1 MRCVLFFTALQGN
14 DDWTVTYTS
23 SNVCAL
29 RGSTVDIT
37 CTYKYLYKMSSS
49 TLVETLWFTKGD
61 HKQPV
66 DLLSDADYA
75 GRVEYRC
82 GENSCSWFICK
93 GKCTLRIRDLRQTDS
108 AEYKFRFTTNRPGGK
123 YTGDPGVTLSVTD
136 LQVKVSFPQPT
147 YPTWVQLECHSICDL
162 AGPHTWYKNG
172 QSVSRGPARSYRG
185 YFTSEDS
192 FSCTVEGRKRFHSPL
207 VCVRGDRCNRVSYPT
222 RNMCVLR
229 GTSVDISCTYSS
241 YEALSHKYWFKW
253 RDNQQP
259 RDLQTEYGGRVK
271 YPAEETGR
279 STLRITDLRDT
290 DSDSEYRF
298 TFKST
303 SHEWNGTF
311 HGTTLTVTG
320 LSVEVTPVATVTE
333 GQRVTLTCMTSCPLT
348 DKPSYM
354 WYQNN
359 GRVTKP
365 ENPENQLVLDP
376 VSPQHAGNYACS
388 VRNDPHLRSPE
399 EMLTVQC
406 TMNAPKTPSVTVSP
420 SGEVV
425 EGSSVTLSCSSDAN
439 PAANYTWFKEH
450 EDSVGE
456 SGQNYTITNIT
467 AQLGGN
473 YYCQAHNAIGR
484 HNSTFLF
491 INVPGNCL
499 FKRRTPS
506 STQFNTGLS
515 MLSPISVPVYD
526 NVLFL
531 TNRTA
536 PAAQREP
543 IEEQDDLH
551 YSSIHISHS
560 KNQEVPRGL
569 AGCRVQSD
577 QTDEVLYSLVNGNND
592 WTVTYTSSN
601 VCALRGSTVDI
612 TCTYKHPYKMPS
624 STLVETLWFT
634 KGDHKQPVDLL
645 SDTDYAGRVDY
656 RCGENSCSWSTCKVK
671 CTLRIRDLR
680 QTDSAEYKFMFTT
693 NRPGGKYTGD
703 PGVTLSVTDLQVKVS
718 FPQPT
723 YPTWVQ
729 LECHS
734 ICDLAGPHAW
744 YKNGQSVR
752 GVSTR
757 SYRGYFTSEDSFS
770 CAVEGRERFHSP
782 LVCKSTPQYTDA
794 RWTGPFST
802 ICITLMWAPHITAAR
817 TTAITVISVS
827 GVQGDRC
834 NRVSYP
840 TRNMCVLRGTS
851 VDISC
856 TYSSYEAL
864 SHKYWFKLR
873 GNQQPRDLQTEY
885 GGRVEYPAEETG
897 RSTLRITDL
906 RDTDSAEYRF
916 TFKSTSHEWK
926 GTFHGTTLTVT
937 GLSVEVTPVATVT
950 EGQRVTLTCITSCP
964 LTDKPSYMWYQ
975 NNGPVTGPESPENQ
989 LVLDPVSPRHAGNYA
1004 CSIRNDPH
1012 LRSPEETLTVQCT
1025 MNPPK
1030 TPSVTV
1036 SPSGVVEGSSVTLSC
1051 SSDANPAANYT
1062 WFKEHEDSV
1071 GESGQN
1077 YTITNFT
1084 AQRGGN
1090 YYRQAHNAIGL
1101 HNSTFLFINV
1111 TVGYHC
1117 LKTDLCFPETLS
1129 QTVIQVAVRA
1139 VLLTIIPL
1147 LIILWMR
1154 RKMAS
1159 RKASGLGGRPEAT
1172 EEPLSVPVYENVLF
1186 LTNRTAPAAQRE
1198 PIEDQD
1204 DLHYGSIHISHS
1216 KNQEVPHGFA
1226 GCRVQS
1232 DQTDE
1237 VLYSALQG
1245 NDDWTVTYT
1254 SSNVCALRGSTVDI
1268 TCTYKYPYKMS
1279 SSTLVETLWFTKG
1292 DHKQPVD
1299 LLSDTDYAG
1308 RVEYR
1313 CGENSCSWFICK
1325 GKCTL
1330 RIRDLRQTDSTE
1342 YKFRFTT
1349 NRPGGK
1355 YTGDPGVTLSVTDL
1369 QVKVSFP
1376 KPIYPTWVQLECH
1389 SICLAGPHTWYKNGQ
1404 YVSRGLSRY
1413 YRGFFKP
1420 DDSFSCAV
1428 EGRERFHSPLV
1439 CKYTD
1444 ARWTGPFS
1452 VREDRCNRVSYP
1464 TRNMCVLRG
1473 TSVDISCTYYSYQVF
1488 ISDKYWFKWRDNQQ
1502 SRDLQTEYGGR
1513 VEYPAEETGRSTLRI
1528 TDLRDTDSAEYRF
1541 TFKSTSHE
1549 WKGTFHGTTLTVTGT
1564 TDLHFLPNSGLSVE
1578 VTPVATVTEG
1588 QRVTLT
1594 CMTSCPLTDKPSY
1607 MWYQNNG
1614 PVTGPKSPENQ
1625 LVLDPVSPQHAGNY
1639 ACSVRNYP
1647 HLRSPEETLTVQCTM
1662 NPPKTPSVTVSPS
1675 GEVVEGTSVT
1685 LSCSSDAN
1693 PAANYTWFKVN
1704 TDHSSRDLNQ
1714 GQQLIFGPIM
1724 SSDSGHYLCEAKN
1737 ELGTKSLSIYINVK
1751 YPPKT
1756 PSVTVSPS
1764 GEVVEG
1770 SSVTLS
1776 CSSDANPAANY
1787 TWFKEHEDSV
1797 GESGQNYTI
1806 THITAQLGGNYY
1818 CQAHNA
1824 FGCHNSTFLF
1834 INVTVFKNRPL
1845 FFRDIITDRDTSCC
1859 TSRLTNHHTPPDH
1872 PLDEPLSVP
1881 VYDNV
1886 LFLTHRTAPAAQ
1898 REPIEDQDDLHYGS
1912 IHISHSKNQ
1921 EVPRGSAGCRVQS
1934 DQTDEGND
1942 DWTVTYTSS
1951 NVCALRGSTVDI
1963 TCTYKYPYKMS
1974 SSTLIETLWFT
1985 KGDKQPVDL
1994 VSDKDYAGRVEYRC
2008 GGNSCTWSTCK
2019 VKCTLRIRDL
2029 RQTDSAEYKFRFT
2042 TNRPGGKYTGDPGV
2056 TLSVTDLQVKVSFPD
2071 RIYPTWVNLE
2081 CHSICDL
2088 AGPHT
2093 WYKNGQYVRK
2103 GLARSYRG
2111 FFKSED
2117 SFSCAVEG
2125 RKPFHSPLVSEET
2138 AATVSY
2144 PTRNM
2149 CVLRGTSVDI
2159 SCTYSSYEA
2168 LSHKYWFKWR
2178 DNQQPRDLLTEYGG
2192 RVEYPAEETG
2202 RSTLRITDFRD
2213 TDSDSEYRF
2222 IFKSKSH
2229 EWKGTFHGTT
2239 LTVTG
2244 TTDRVTLTCITS
2256 CPLTDK
2262 PSYMWYQNNG
2272 PVTGP
2277 ESPENQ
2283 LVLDPVSPQHAG
2295 NYACSV
2301 RNYPHLRSP
2310 EETLTVQYAPKTPS
2324 VTVSPSGE
2332 ILEGSSVTLS
2342 CSSDANPTANY
2353 TWFKVNT
2360 DHSSRDLNQAQQL
2373 FFGPIMSSD
2382 SGQYLCEAKNELG
2395 TKSLSISINVKYG
2408 PKNTSVISSP
2418 SGEVVEGSSV
2428 TLSCSSDANPA
2439 ANYTWFK
2446 VNTDHSSRDLNQGQ
2460 QLVFGPIMS
2469 SDSGKYLC
2477 EAKNELGTKSLSI
2490 YINVKYGPKNTSVI
2504 LSPSGEV
2511 VEGSSVTLSCSSD
2524 ANPAANYTWFKE
2536 HEDSVGESGQNYT
2549 ITNFTAQL
2557 GGNYYCQAHNA
2568 FGRHNS
2574 TFLVINVPVFKNR
2587 PLFSRDI
2594 ITGCD
2599 TSCCTSR
2606 LTNHHTP
2613 PDHPLD
2619 EVRYIRS
2626 LSPSSLTLISP
2637 PLSVPVYENVL
2648 FLTNR
2653 TAPAA
2658 QREPIEDQD
2667 DLHYGSI
2674 HISHSKNQEVP
2685 HGFAG
2690 CRVQSDQTD
2699 QFLYSALQGNDDWTV
2714 TYTSSNVCALRGST
2728 VDITCTYQY
2737 PYKMFSSTL
2746 KETLWFTKGDHKQPV
2761 DLLSDTDYAGRVEYR
2776 CGEHICSWSICKG
2789 KCTLRIRD
2797 LRQTDSAEYKFMFT
2811 TNRPG
2816 GKYTGD
2822 PGVTLSVTD
2831 LQVKVIPSTTSSR
2844 LTLECHSAYGAADN
2858 QTFIWY
2864 KNGQSVRGV
2873 STRSYSG
2880 FFKSEDSFSCA
2891 VEGHERFHSPLVCKS
2906 TPQYTDMM
2914 PDGMGISGKITTCIL
2929 NAPKTPSVTVSPSG
2943 EVVEGSSVTLSCSSD
2958 ANPAANYT
2966 WFKVNTDHSYR
2977 DLNQGQ
2983 QLVFG
2988 PIMSSDSG
2996 QYLCEAKNELGTKSL
3011 SISINVKYGP
3021 KRTSVILSPS
3031 GEVVE
3036 GSSVTLSCSS
3046 DANPAANYTWFKEH
3060 EDSVGESGQNHT
3072 ITHITAQLG
3081 GNYYCQAHNAFGR
3094 HNSTFLFI
3102 NVTVFASVYP
3112 PGKLTPIAAV
3122 GVVVSLVIILLLIFL
3137 FLWLRR
3143 LRSSRKASGL
3153 AAETVGRQ
3161 EEKELMDRKDKI
3173 SHIMVQVMFLLYG
3186 HQIMVQVMFLLS
3198 PMVTR

>member
-29 RGSTVDIT
+29 RGSMVDIT
-37 CTYKYLYKMSSS
+37 CTYKYPYKVFSS

-75 GRVEYRC
+75 GRVESRC
-82 GENSCSWFICK
+82 GGNSCIWFICNV
-93 GKCTLRIRDLRQTDS
+93 KCTLRIRDLRQTDS

-172 QSVSRGPARSYRG
+172 QYVSRRSTRYYRD

-192 FSCTVEGRKRFHSPL
+192 FSCAVEGRERFHSPL
-207 VCVRGDRCNRVSYPT
+207 VCKSTPHNMHNINVGPTYYCCKNYSYNGVQGDRCNRVSYPT

-253 RDNQQP
+253 RGNQQP
-259 RDLQTEYGGRVK
+259 RDLQTEYGGRVE
-271 YPAEETGR
+271 YPAEKTGR
-279 STLRITDLRDT
+279 STLRITDLRET
-290 DSDSEYRF
+290 DSAEYRF

-303 SHEWNGTF
+303 SHEWKGIF

-320 LSVEVTPVATVTE
+320 LSVEVTPVAMVTE

-359 GRVTKP
+359 GPVTGP
-365 ENPENQLVLDP
+365 ESPENQLVLDP

-399 EMLTVQC
+399 ETLTVQYP
-406 TMNAPKTPSVTVSP
+406 PKTPSVTVSP

-456 SGQNYTITNIT
+456 SGQNYTITNFT

-491 INVPGNCL
+491 INVPETSQTVIGVAVGTVAVL
-499 FKRRTPS
+499 VTIITLLIILWMRRKMAS
-506 STQFNTGLS
+506 RKASGLGGRPDA
-515 MLSPISVPVYD
+515 MEEPLSVPVYD
-526 NVLFL
+526 VLFL

-577 QTDEVLYSLVNGNND
+577 QTDEVLYSLVNVKSPKAETDRRGQTMNL
-592 WTVTYTSSN
+592 TS
-601 VCALRGSTVDI
+601 
-612 TCTYKHPYKMPS
+612 
-624 STLVETLWFT
+624 
-634 KGDHKQPVDLL
+634 
-645 SDTDYAGRVDY
+645 
-656 RCGENSCSWSTCKVK
+656 
-671 CTLRIRDLR
+671 
-680 QTDSAEYKFMFTT
+680 
-693 NRPGGKYTGD
+693 
-703 PGVTLSVTDLQVKVS
+703 
-718 FPQPT
+718 
-723 YPTWVQ
+723 
-729 LECHS
+729 
-734 ICDLAGPHAW
+734 
-744 YKNGQSVR
+744 
-752 GVSTR
+752 
-757 SYRGYFTSEDSFS
+757 
-770 CAVEGRERFHSP
+770 
-782 LVCKSTPQYTDA
+782 
-794 RWTGPFST
+794 
-802 ICITLMWAPHITAAR
+802 AAR
-817 TTAITVISVS
+817 GFLAF
-827 GVQGDRC
+827 
-834 NRVSYP
+834 
-840 TRNMCVLRGTS
+840 LL
-851 VDISC
+851 
-856 TYSSYEAL
+856 AL
-864 SHKYWFKLR
+864 
-873 GNQQPRDLQTEY
+873 P
-885 GGRVEYPAEETG
+885 
-897 RSTLRITDL
+897 
-906 RDTDSAEYRF
+906 
-916 TFKSTSHEWK
+916 
-926 GTFHGTTLTVT
+926 
-937 GLSVEVTPVATVT
+937 
-950 EGQRVTLTCITSCP
+950 
-964 LTDKPSYMWYQ
+964 
-975 NNGPVTGPESPENQ
+975 
-989 LVLDPVSPRHAGNYA
+989 
-1004 CSIRNDPH
+1004 
-1012 LRSPEETLTVQCT
+1012 
-1025 MNPPK
+1025 
-1030 TPSVTV
+1030 
-1036 SPSGVVEGSSVTLSC
+1036 
-1051 SSDANPAANYT
+1051 
-1062 WFKEHEDSV
+1062 
-1071 GESGQN
+1071 
-1077 YTITNFT
+1077 
-1084 AQRGGN
+1084 
-1090 YYRQAHNAIGL
+1090 
-1101 HNSTFLFINV
+1101 
-1111 TVGYHC
+1111 
-1117 LKTDLCFPETLS
+1117 
-1129 QTVIQVAVRA
+1129 
-1139 VLLTIIPL
+1139 
-1147 LIILWMR
+1147 
-1154 RKMAS
+1154 
-1159 RKASGLGGRPEAT
+1159 
-1172 EEPLSVPVYENVLF
+1172 
-1186 LTNRTAPAAQRE
+1186 
-1198 PIEDQD
+1198 
-1204 DLHYGSIHISHS
+1204 
-1216 KNQEVPHGFA
+1216 
-1226 GCRVQS
+1226 
-1232 DQTDE
+1232 
-1237 VLYSALQG
+1237 ALQG

-1488 ISDKYWFKWRDNQQ
+1488 ISDKYWFKWRGNQQ

-1614 PVTGPKSPENQ
+1614 PVTGPESPENQ
-1625 LVLDPVSPQHAGNY
+1625 LVLDPVSPRHAGNY
-1639 ACSVRNYP
+1639 ACSVRNDP

-1662 NPPKTPSVTVSPS
+1662 N
-1675 GEVVEGTSVT
+1675 
-1685 LSCSSDAN
+1685 
-1693 PAANYTWFKVN
+1693 
-1704 TDHSSRDLNQ
+1704 
-1714 GQQLIFGPIM
+1714 
-1724 SSDSGHYLCEAKN
+1724 
-1737 ELGTKSLSIYINVK
+1737 
-1751 YPPKT
+1751 PPKT

-1824 FGCHNSTFLF
+1824 FGRHNSTFLF
-1834 INVTVFKNRPL
+1834 INVTVGYQCLKTDLCFSETSSQTVIQVAVRAVLLTIIPLLIILWMRRKMASRKASGLGGRP
-1845 FFRDIITDRDTSCC
+1845 DTME
-1859 TSRLTNHHTPPDH
+1859 
-1872 PLDEPLSVP
+1872 EPLSVP
-1881 VYDNV
+1881 VYDV
-1886 LFLTHRTAPAAQ
+1886 LFLTNRTAPAAQ
-1898 REPIEDQDDLHYGS
+1898 REPIEEQDDLHYGS

-1921 EVPRGSAGCRVQS
+1921 EVPRGFAGCRVQS
-1934 DQTDEGND
+1934 DQTDEVLYSEM
-1942 DWTVTYTSS
+1942 VTRQRWDNPQRCTAQSVHQL
-1951 NVCALRGSTVDI
+1951 NLCVFFILNEIGSTVDI
-1963 TCTYKYPYKMS
+1963 TCTYKYPYKMP

-2125 RKPFHSPLVSEET
+2125 RKPFHSPLVNMHNINVGLTYYCCKNYSYNGVRGDRCNR
-2138 AATVSY
+2138 VSY

-2244 TTDRVTLTCITS
+2244 TTDLLKQLHFLPYSGLSVEVTPVATVTEGQRVTLTCITS

-2373 FFGPIMSSD
+2373 LFGPIMSSD

-2549 ITNFTAQL
+2549 INNFTAQL

-2574 TFLVINVPVFKNR
+2574 TFLVIN
-2587 PLFSRDI
+2587 
-2594 ITGCD
+2594 
-2599 TSCCTSR
+2599 
-2606 LTNHHTP
+2606 
-2613 PDHPLD
+2613 
-2619 EVRYIRS
+2619 
-2626 LSPSSLTLISP
+2626 

-2699 QFLYSALQGNDDWTV
+2699 QFLYSG
-2714 TYTSSNVCALRGST
+2714 
-2728 VDITCTYQY
+2728 
-2737 PYKMFSSTL
+2737 
-2746 KETLWFTKGDHKQPV
+2746 
-2761 DLLSDTDYAGRVEYR
+2761 
-2776 CGEHICSWSICKG
+2776 HIKRP
-2789 KCTLRIRD
+2789 K
-2797 LRQTDSAEYKFMFT
+2797 AE
-2811 TNRPG
+2811 
-2816 GKYTGD
+2816 
-2822 PGVTLSVTD
+2822 
-2831 LQVKVIPSTTSSR
+2831 
-2844 LTLECHSAYGAADN
+2844 
-2858 QTFIWY
+2858 
-2864 KNGQSVRGV
+2864 
-2873 STRSYSG
+2873 
-2880 FFKSEDSFSCA
+2880 
-2891 VEGHERFHSPLVCKS
+2891 
-2906 TPQYTDMM
+2906 
-2914 PDGMGISGKITTCIL
+2914 
-2929 NAPKTPSVTVSPSG
+2929 
-2943 EVVEGSSVTLSCSSD
+2943 
-2958 ANPAANYT
+2958 
-2966 WFKVNTDHSYR
+2966 
-2977 DLNQGQ
+2977 
-2983 QLVFG
+2983 
-2988 PIMSSDSG
+2988 
-2996 QYLCEAKNELGTKSL
+2996 
-3011 SISINVKYGP
+3011 
-3021 KRTSVILSPS
+3021 
-3031 GEVVE
+3031 
-3036 GSSVTLSCSS
+3036 
-3046 DANPAANYTWFKEH
+3046 
-3060 EDSVGESGQNHT
+3060 
-3072 ITHITAQLG
+3072 
-3081 GNYYCQAHNAFGR
+3081 
-3094 HNSTFLFI
+3094 
-3102 NVTVFASVYP
+3102 
-3112 PGKLTPIAAV
+3112 
-3122 GVVVSLVIILLLIFL
+3122 
-3137 FLWLRR
+3137 
-3143 LRSSRKASGL
+3143 
-3153 AAETVGRQ
+3153 
-3161 EEKELMDRKDKI
+3161 
-3173 SHIMVQVMFLLYG
+3173 
-3186 HQIMVQVMFLLS
+3186 
-3198 PMVTR
+3198 